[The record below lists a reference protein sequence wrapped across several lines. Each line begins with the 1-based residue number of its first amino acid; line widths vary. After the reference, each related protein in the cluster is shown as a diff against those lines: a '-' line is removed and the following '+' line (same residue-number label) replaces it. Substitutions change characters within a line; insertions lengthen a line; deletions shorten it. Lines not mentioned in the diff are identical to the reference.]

1 MSDHDERGLLGD
13 AHALLSLALKA
24 GADYADVVAIDARS
38 LSVEVL
44 NGSLDTLEQSESRE
58 LGVRA
63 VVGRR
68 QAVAATRL
76 ISADSLEACAADAVA
91 MAKLA
96 PEDPHLAL
104 TPPGEFAT
112 ALPDLDLADE
122 RDADADRLLSFAT
135 AAEAA
140 GLAVAGVTRSD
151 GGRASAARRLSAL
164 VASNGFAGAYRKT
177 TFGIDASMIAAG
189 AAGMERGSHW
199 TAATRLAGLDPAEAI
214 GREAGA
220 RAARR
225 VDPRLPA
232 SQRVPVI
239 YDARA
244 ASGLVSH
251 LVSAVSGD
259 AVARGT
265 SFLKDRLGE
274 RLFRAGVSIIDDALR
289 PRHLASRPFDA
300 EGRAAPGRTALI
312 EDGVLATF
320 LLDNRSAAML
330 GKASTR
336 HATRSPG
343 GVPAPSAY
351 GVTLASGGRS
361 PRAMIESLA
370 QGFLVTD
377 LFGMGVNPVTGDYS
391 RGASGFWIE
400 NGELAWP
407 VSGVTVASNL
417 VTMFAALEPA
427 DDLTSHGRM
436 ACPSVFVG
444 EMMVAG
450 A

>member
-1 MSDHDERGLLGD
+1 MSDHDERRLLDD
-13 AHALLSLALKA
+13 AQTLVALTLKA
-24 GADYADVVAIDARS
+24 GADFADVVAVDARS

-44 NGSLDTLEQSESRE
+44 NGALDTLEQSETRE

-63 VVGRR
+63 VIGRR

-76 ISADSLEACAADAVA
+76 ISPEALSACAGDAVA

-96 PEDPHLAL
+96 PEDPHLSI
-104 TPPGEFAT
+104 TPPGEYAA
-112 ALPDLDLADE
+112 ALPDLDLADT
-122 RDADADRLLSFAT
+122 RDADAAHLLALAQ
-135 AAEAA
+135 AAEMT
-140 GLAVAGVTRSD
+140 GRAVPGVARSD
-151 GGRASAARRLSAL
+151 GGRASAARRIAAL
-164 VASNGFAGAYRKT
+164 VTSNGFAAAYRKT
-177 TFGIDASMIAAG
+177 TFGIDTSMIAQG
-189 AAGMERGSHW
+189 SAGMERGAHW
-199 TAATRLAGLDPAEAI
+199 TSATRLDALDPPDAI
-214 GREAGA
+214 GREAGE
-220 RAARR
+220 RAVRR
-225 VDPRLPA
+225 VNPRVPA

-239 YDARA
+239 FDTRA

-251 LVSAVSGD
+251 FLSAIAGD

-265 SFLKDRLGE
+265 SFLKDRMGE
-274 RLFRAGVSIIDDALR
+274 RLFPAGVSIVDDGLR

-300 EGRAAPGRTALI
+300 EGRASPGATALVA
-312 EDGVLATF
+312 DGVLKTW

-330 GKASTR
+330 GQHSNA
-336 HATRSPG
+336 HAARSPG
-343 GVPAPSAY
+343 GTPSPSAY
-351 GVTLASGGRS
+351 GVTLAPGGRS
-361 PRAMIESLA
+361 REAMIASLA

-400 NGELAWP
+400 NGEIAWP

-417 VTMFAALEPA
+417 IGIFASLEPA

-436 ACPSVFVG
+436 ACPSVFAG

-450 A
+450 V